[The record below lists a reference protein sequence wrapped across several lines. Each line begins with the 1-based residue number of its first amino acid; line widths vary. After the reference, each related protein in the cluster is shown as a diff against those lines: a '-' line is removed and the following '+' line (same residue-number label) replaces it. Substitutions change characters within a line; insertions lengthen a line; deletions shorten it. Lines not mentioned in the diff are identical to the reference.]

1 MGVERQRCAESG
13 RRNVYAVS
21 LQRTYML
28 IAANGRSEPTF
39 HDAASWPNG
48 SKAFGATV

>member
-28 IAANGRSEPTF
+28 IAANGRSEPKIPISAVF
-39 HDAASWPNG
+39 ANDS
-48 SKAFGATV
+48 